1 MKKLIA
7 TGAAAALAAGVL
19 AAPSSG
25 AGTRTVSVKDNV
37 FAPTSIT
44 VKRGTTVRWVWR
56 GKAYHDVRVQ
66 KGPAKFHSKVIRKGS
81 FSKKLTRKGT
91 YRIICSIHQPGM
103 KMTIRVK

>member
-1 MKKLIA
+1 MKKVIA

-25 AGTRTVSVKDNV
+25 AGTRTVSVKDNL

-56 GKAYHDVRVQ
+56 GKAYHDVRV
-66 KGPAKFHSKVIRKGS
+66 KSGPVKFHSKVIRKGS

-91 YRIICSIHQPGM
+91 YRIICTIHQPGM
-103 KMTIRVK
+103 KMTVRVR